1 MEEEVKKKIE
11 TAISQSGFPLEHYIG
26 NVLREHG
33 WRIITNRYYI
43 DDIKNIEREIDI
55 LAYKT
60 HIDEKEKIQY
70 YTSLI
75 ISCKKSDKYTWCFL
89 TRKSDVT
96 DCNVDW
102 TPLHFCSS
110 DARMKYM
117 TEKHRDI
124 LIEKYKKHNAIKNL
138 YDFPESVFA
147 YQQLAVAD
155 SAKQGRNKGD
165 YYIDG
170 NSDMYNSIITSI
182 KALDTEKR
190 SRIKSAKENKYKRY
204 YMFHLVSVFDGKMI
218 KDCFDDK
225 GDQHIESIK
234 EIKYLNRHIV
244 NKVDDFYIV
253 NFTTKENFE
262 FRLNLWD
269 YFHKYNTHL
278 LKNVISEFYKDIFC
292 DKEKVDVLWNNF
304 KERTLLRIEF
314 SLCMLNATSHTKN
327 LDMTYSY
334 NKDNN
339 KLDIELS
346 ASHYLDN
353 SIIDKLND
361 DKYLTSSIQKDLLEI
376 YRYDGEFCFSNGL
389 PF

>member
-1 MEEEVKKKIE
+1 M
-11 TAISQSGFPLEHYIG
+11 
-26 NVLREHG
+26 
-33 WRIITNRYYI
+33 
-43 DDIKNIEREIDI
+43 
-55 LAYKT
+55 
-60 HIDEKEKIQY
+60 
-70 YTSLI
+70 
-75 ISCKKSDKYTWCFL
+75 
-89 TRKSDVT
+89 
-96 DCNVDW
+96 
-102 TPLHFCSS
+102 
-110 DARMKYM
+110 
-117 TEKHRDI
+117 
-124 LIEKYKKHNAIKNL
+124 
-138 YDFPESVFA
+138 
-147 YQQLAVAD
+147 
-155 SAKQGRNKGD
+155 
-165 YYIDG
+165 
-170 NSDMYNSIITSI
+170 
-182 KALDTEKR
+182 
-190 SRIKSAKENKYKRY
+190 
-204 YMFHLVSVFDGKMI
+204 
-218 KDCFDDK
+218 
-225 GDQHIESIK
+225 
-234 EIKYLNRHIV
+234 NRHIV

-262 FRLNLWD
+262 FRLKLWD

-361 DKYLTSSIQKDLLEI
+361 DKYLTSSIQKDLLEM